1 MSKPLSPVTQP
12 HGSQPALFGY
22 TEAAAIQALYNGKAN
37 EEQQKICLRWILESA
52 CALPVWPYKESQ
64 RETDIALGRH
74 FVGHQIMG
82 AVKVSLSKLQ
92 RKEEK

>member
-1 MSKPLSPVTQP
+1 MKPLAQP
-12 HGSQPALFGY
+12 QGSAPAVFGY
-22 TEAAAIQALYNGKAN
+22 TEAASIQALFHGKAN
-37 EEQQKICLRWILESA
+37 EEQQRIALRWILEKA
-52 CALPVWPYKESQ
+52 CAMPTWPYRENQ

-82 AVKVSLSKLQ
+82 AVNVSLSKLQ